1 MSKPFVLVNLD
12 KPRKLRYTT
21 NALVMLE
28 ESLGKPIGEIM
39 NNFANGLYGF
49 KDIRNLLWA
58 GLLDE
63 DSSLTPEDA
72 GNLIDEAEDFAD
84 VVSKIGEALQESF
97 GTRQKKVEKKQTAK
111 ESNGTGT
118 KHSE

>member
-39 NNFANGLYGF
+39 NDFANGLYGF

-72 GNLIDEAEDFAD
+72 GNLLDEAEDFAE
-84 VVSKIGEALQESF
+84 VVTKIGEALQESF
-97 GTRQKKVEKKQTAK
+97 GTQQKKVEKKQTAK